1 MSSSSRQP
9 VIGPS
14 TPAPS
19 PDRSP
24 ERGRRFAKSA
34 HIRIV
39 KDQLKVAQA
48 PSDVPGKE
56 PFEFYCDEPPPPAG
70 ERTGS
75 LSPCPTSPLA
85 LAFDCSPG

>member
-1 MSSSSRQP
+1 MSSSSKEP
-9 VIGPS
+9 VVGPS

-39 KDQLKVAQA
+39 KDQLKVAHA
-48 PSDVPGKE
+48 PSDMPAKE
-56 PFEFYCDEPPPPAG
+56 PFEFYCDEPPALGGEDRFPQPLSYIAAG
-70 ERTGS
+70 VG
-75 LSPCPTSPLA
+75 
-85 LAFDCSPG
+85 F